1 MSSNIEVVQKN
12 MSKKLFLVSNDNYIE
27 WLSPI
32 FVSAGFNL
40 TATSDNQKIL
50 KLLYENQPDFVFMVL
65 DSKNTLEINIEY
77 LTRRIR
83 EVSHVPIVVLSE
95 ANQPAEILKY
105 FEAGIDDYLFAPI
118 DEQVLL

>member
-12 MSKKLFLVSNDNYIE
+12 MTKKLFLVSNDNYIE

-77 LTRRIR
+77 LR
-83 EVSHVPIVVLSE
+83 V
-95 ANQPAEILKY
+95 N
-105 FEAGIDDYLFAPI
+105 
-118 DEQVLL
+118 